1 MQLRLHRVAHR
12 FSFLAYICH
21 YLSQDDKDLSVR
33 DSDVP
38 IRASA
43 LRGFAALVSE
53 LGGSGPELLAAS
65 GLDETDVAGR
75 DAFLS
80 LGVVEGLLEGA
91 ASRLSVP
98 DFGLRMAAQQDLDFM
113 GPVAVAIENS
123 RTMGEALECAKRYL
137 FVHSPALSL
146 APIADP
152 LGNPEVIGLRYR
164 LGTAAQSIDYG
175 IAIVHRILFV
185 INGAVPYGLRSVQLP
200 HPPLAPEAVYKKF
213 FAAQVTFGSTS
224 AVLRVPRQL
233 LLAPVSGGNDLLRD
247 IAIDYL
253 ETHFGHI
260 GLPVSDLVAEMV
272 VDHLGFDIPDLSKV
286 ARLLKLHPRTLQ
298 RILSAEGTSFNNIV
312 DEVRRDQTLKLI
324 TTTQLSFSQIATRV
338 GMREQTSLA
347 RAVRRWFNTSPSR
360 LRGETANASDSGI
373 DERSFQ

>member
-1 MQLRLHRVAHR
+1 M
-12 FSFLAYICH
+12 
-21 YLSQDDKDLSVR
+21 R

-53 LGGSGPELLAAS
+53 LGGSGPEFLAAS

-123 RTMGEALECAKRYL
+123 RTVGEALECAKRYL

-200 HPPLAPEAVYKKF
+200 HPPLAPEAVYSDF
-213 FAAQVTFGSTS
+213 FAAQVTFDSTS

-253 ETHFGHI
+253 ETHFGHK
-260 GLPVSDLVAEMV
+260 GLPVSDLVAEIV
-272 VDHLGFDIPDLSKV
+272 VDHLGIDTPDLSKV

-298 RILSAEGTSFNNIV
+298 RILSAEGTSFYTIV

-347 RAVRRWFNTSPSR
+347 RAVRRWFNTSSTR